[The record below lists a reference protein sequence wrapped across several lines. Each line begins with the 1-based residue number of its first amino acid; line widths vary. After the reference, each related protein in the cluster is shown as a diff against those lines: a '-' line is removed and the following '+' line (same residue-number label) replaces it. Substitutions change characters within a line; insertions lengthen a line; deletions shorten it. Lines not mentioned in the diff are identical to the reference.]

1 MRTCG
6 EVYLGIPL
14 YELCVWV
21 ERVGLLLLSCCF
33 ELRSKRSGTKKIFVR
48 FGQRYDSY
56 KTAGYRRIGIHLS
69 HTHISSVS
77 HAPYCL
83 HTTHDLCSNPYNQ
96 DASIPIAVMVVPF
109 NIDESLVKDAVDDRR
124 DTIWRIGPNHHSCYN
139 TICCESSHYEYHQS
153 TNRSGPNDQNEFRST
168 TPIRKIEF
176 SFLLLL

>member
-1 MRTCG
+1 MEKCIS
-6 EVYLGIPL
+6 VYRCMN
-14 YELCVWV
+14 CVYGRSV
-21 ERVGLLLLSCCF
+21 LVCCCV
-33 ELRSKRSGTKKIFVR
+33 ELRFKRSGTTKILSVLVKDTIR
-48 FGQRYDSY
+48 CVARYEVDVKQLDIVVSVF
-56 KTAGYRRIGIHLS
+56 IC
-69 HTHISSVS
+69 HTQFCPIYTQYVMILFQSIQ
-77 HAPYCL
+77 
-83 HTTHDLCSNPYNQ
+83 YNQ